1 MSSHA
6 QFSRSVLL
14 GSGEIQVKYN
24 AEWVNLTNSVRFPGN
39 ANNFISVI
47 SWRFPGP
54 ASVNANNFISVIS
67 WRLKLLGG
75 VLTRSS
81 FCTRKYKGFDMSGA
95 VTARLQIS
103 KLFQIDKKGHL
114 SR

>member
-47 SWRFPGP
+47 SWR
-54 ASVNANNFISVIS
+54 V
-67 WRLKLLGG
+67 KLLVG
-75 VLTRSS
+75 VLTMSS
-81 FCTRKYKGFDMSGA
+81 FCTGQYKVFAMCGA
-95 VTARLQIS
+95 VTAGLQIS

>member
-47 SWRFPGP
+47 SWR
-54 ASVNANNFISVIS
+54 
-67 WRLKLLGG
+67 LKLLGG

-81 FCTRKYKGFDMSGA
+81 FCNRKYKGFDMSGA

>member
-39 ANNFISVI
+39 V
-47 SWRFPGP
+47 
-54 ASVNANNFISVIS
+54 NNFISVIS

-75 VLTRSS
+75 VLTWSS

>member
-1 MSSHA
+1 MHSSA
-6 QFSRSVLL
+6 AVSS
-14 GSGEIQVKYN
+14 SGEIQVKYS

-39 ANNFISVI
+39 V
-47 SWRFPGP
+47 
-54 ASVNANNFISVIS
+54 NNFISVIS

-81 FCTRKYKGFDMSGA
+81 FCTGQYKGFAMCGGA
-95 VTARLQIS
+95 GLQIS
-103 KLFQIDKKGHL
+103 KLFQIDKEEHL

>member
-47 SWRFPGP
+47 SWR
-54 ASVNANNFISVIS
+54 
-67 WRLKLLGG
+67 LKLLGG

-81 FCTRKYKGFDMSGA
+81 FCARKYKGFDMSGA